1 MIGSI
6 TNLESDLF
14 DQFDR
19 LQRQFNDL
27 WRPYRGPASIRAVAP
42 GSVPA
47 INIGSSPDGVDVY
60 VFAAGLDRDSIDISI
75 QMQLLTIGA
84 KTADNP
90 PEQGNAHLKERSTG
104 AFKRTLTL
112 PDDIDP
118 DSATANYRNG
128 VLHLSFKRRA
138 EAKPRKI
145 QVA

>member
-6 TNLESDLF
+6 TNMESDLF
-14 DQFDR
+14 EQFDR
-19 LQRQFNDL
+19 LQRQFNDM

-60 VFAAGLDRDSIDISI
+60 VFAAGLDRDSIEVSL

-84 KTADNP
+84 KAADRQ
-90 PEQGNAHLKERSTG
+90 PEEGNAHLRERTSG
-104 AFKRTLTL
+104 GFRRTLTL

-118 DSATANYRNG
+118 DSATATYRNG
-128 VLHLSFKRRA
+128 VLHLHFKRKA
-138 EAKPRKI
+138 EARPRRI